1 VIRTAS
7 LLELIEELTDYALAN
22 VPDKNC
28 SCHISPPCNDCV
40 TYSHQRELAER
51 SRIAQRE
58 LRLVLLIDPKNSSYS
73 V

>member
-1 VIRTAS
+1 MIRTAS
-7 LLELIEELTDYALAN
+7 LLELIEELTDYALAD

-28 SCHISPPCNDCV
+28 SCHIAPPCNDCI

>member
-1 VIRTAS
+1 MIRTAS
-7 LLELIEELTDYALAN
+7 LLELIEELTYYALAG

-28 SCHISPPCNDCV
+28 SCYIAPPCNDCV

-58 LRLVLLIDPKNSSYS
+58 LRLVLLIDPKNRSYS